1 LILFLVCFAV
11 FLSIKDKNS
20 LFLITTAIAVI
31 SALSVESIALFFKTK
46 SFLLSE
52 SSVITGLIIGF
63 IISSDEPLY
72 KFVLAPVLAIL
83 SKYFI
88 RFKNRHIFNPAAF
101 GIFLAIVFF
110 GAYTQWKGAYSWYI
124 LLPFGIY
131 FAYKARKIGILIGYA
146 IVTLALFTGQAV
158 LQKTPVLNIL
168 GYLNYFY
175 IFIMIIEPLTTPIRP
190 RGKFIFG
197 ACLGAFIFILTG
209 LGVKFDVELFSLLVL
224 NMAVPMLNYE

>member
-1 LILFLVCFAV
+1 MILFLVCFAV